1 MENLAERISDSE
13 LEVMRVL
20 WDAAC
25 ALPIGEIRRALQ
37 EKRGWEGIVCK
48 KA

>member
-20 WDAAC
+20 LDART
-25 ALPIGEIRRALQ
+25 ALPVG
-37 EKRGWEGIVCK
+37 
-48 KA
+48 